1 MVKYYLIDAEIL
13 FSRSP
18 FVKDQ
23 AEKFSYVKPYHV
35 LEQNS
40 NNQEEVLVAMPDNLI
55 GKNVVIEI
63 NSDDIQKFLIFYSS
77 QLDVQVH
84 EALGVLKV
92 CHRDTM
98 EPLAR
103 VYVKIFSKAKAG
115 AENFYKDGF
124 TDITGKFEYA
134 NASGKSLNGV
144 DKFSILVCDR
154 EYGST
159 INEYKNLA
167 EGATDSRPVHEASQ
181 RYGRAARH
189 AYGGGGG

>member
-1 MVKYYLIDAEIL
+1 
-13 FSRSP
+13 
-18 FVKDQ
+18 
-23 AEKFSYVKPYHV
+23 
-35 LEQNS
+35 
-40 NNQEEVLVAMPDNLI
+40 MPDNII

-77 QLDVQVH
+77 QLEVQVN

-92 CHRDTM
+92 FHRDTM

-103 VYVKIFSKAKAG
+103 VYVKIFSKAKSG

-134 NASGKSLNGV
+134 NASGKSLNEV

-167 EGATDSRPVHEASQ
+167 EGARDSRPVHEKAQ

-189 AYGGGGG
+189 AYGGGGGGGGG